1 MVDVLVYAAIL
12 LVFLNALS
20 FFAFFR
26 DKGAAKKGT
35 WRTPERRL
43 LFLALLGPFG
53 AAAAMRAFRHKT
65 QKTKFRLVPL
75 FLCLHIGLAIALV
88 LCFM

>member
-1 MVDVLVYAAIL
+1 MVDILVYAVVL

-53 AAAAMRAFRHKT
+53 ALGAMRAFRHKT
-65 QKTKFRLVPL
+65 QKTKFWLVPI
-75 FLCLHIGLAIALV
+75 FLCLQIGLFAALV
-88 LCFM
+88 LFLV